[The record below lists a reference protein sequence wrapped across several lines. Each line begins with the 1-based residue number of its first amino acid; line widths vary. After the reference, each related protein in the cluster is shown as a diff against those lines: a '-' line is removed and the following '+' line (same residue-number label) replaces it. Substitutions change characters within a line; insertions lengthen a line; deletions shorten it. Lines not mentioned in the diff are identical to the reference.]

1 MLEGAL
7 EESDPGC
14 GTEEL
19 QQVLQKY
26 PNLQNLSGS
35 LYYTLESSLGAEDPY
50 SLVEPRHLPTVKMF
64 DLKVSSVI
72 RPLGFSIYH
81 CSLVHDSGSERQSGV
96 FAGRQV
102 SVRHHHQV
110 RPQHSTDSTHLI

>member
-1 MLEGAL
+1 MSPQYSHLSPLSYGFGAPFVLEGAL

-72 RPLGFSIYH
+72 RPLLG
-81 CSLVHDSGSERQSGV
+81 LVFIIV
-96 FAGRQV
+96 
-102 SVRHHHQV
+102 
-110 RPQHSTDSTHLI
+110 L

>member
-1 MLEGAL
+1 MLGQLCTGKNDNREPHCLPSTLTSHLSPLSYGFGAPFVLEGAL

-72 RPLGFSIYH
+72 RPLLG
-81 CSLVHDSGSERQSGV
+81 LVFIIV
-96 FAGRQV
+96 
-102 SVRHHHQV
+102 
-110 RPQHSTDSTHLI
+110 L

>member
-35 LYYTLESSLGAEDPY
+35 LYYSLESSLGAEDPY

-72 RPLGFSIYH
+72 RPLLGLVFIIVLY
-81 CSLVHDSGSERQSGV
+81 LVHDSGSERQSGV

-110 RPQHSTDSTHLI
+110 KPQH